1 VTACQVVCVSIPF
14 RFLKVAAVT
23 DSRAGAV
30 ELAFD
35 PSFNVAS
42 SIAEVAADSQSW
54 WPLAAVPP
62 RVEGGDGNPEVA
74 GEVLG
79 AEQFIES
86 FHLHI
91 VDRVGVDEITDGCQA
106 LLAKGLRRVRH
117 RRCRLSVIDLSAIR
131 NPSVTH
137 L

>member
-1 VTACQVVCVSIPF
+1 M
-14 RFLKVAAVT
+14 KVAAVT

-35 PSFNVAS
+35 PCFDIPA
-42 SIAEVAADSQSW
+42 SIAEVASDSKSW

-62 RVEGGDGNPEVA
+62 CVEGGDGNPEVF

-79 AEQFIES
+79 AEQLIEL

-91 VDRVGVDEITDGCQA
+91 VARVDVNWVTSSCQGCCQRVFGGSSPIVSA
-106 LLAKGLRRVRH
+106 LVSDSDSYL
-117 RRCRLSVIDLSAIR
+117 
-131 NPSVTH
+131 
-137 L
+137 

>member
-1 VTACQVVCVSIPF
+1 MASALRRPSVGTTWSALVHRGLDSRHANVTACQIVCVSIPF
-14 RFLKVAAVT
+14 RVLKVAAVT
-23 DSRAGAV
+23 DSRAAAV

-35 PSFNVAS
+35 PSFHVPS

-54 WPLAAVPP
+54 WPVAAVPP

-91 VDRVGVDEITDGCQA
+91 VARVDVDEIT
-106 LLAKGLRRVRH
+106 R
-117 RRCRLSVIDLSAIR
+117 S
-131 NPSVTH
+131 
-137 L
+137 

>member
-1 VTACQVVCVSIPF
+1 MTACQIVCVSIPF
-14 RFLKVAAVT
+14 RVLKVAAVT

-35 PSFNVAS
+35 PCFDIPA
-42 SIAEVAADSQSW
+42 SIAEVASDSQSW

-62 RVEGGDGNPEVA
+62 RVEGGDGNPKA
-74 GEVLG
+74 FGEVLG

-91 VDRVGVDEITDGCQA
+91 LARLDVSEIT
-106 LLAKGLRRVRH
+106 
-117 RRCRLSVIDLSAIR
+117 SS
-131 NPSVTH
+131 
-137 L
+137 